1 VLARWSTL
9 SLRVEAVVEVVA
21 VAAAQAVSVPAQAFL

>member
-9 SLRVEAVVEVVA
+9 SLRVAAVVETQA
-21 VAAAQAVSVPAQAFL
+21 VALVDFVPELDFP